1 MLFCVLWTCLAT
13 PVKNDS
19 ITYGKQKIY
28 AKKSA
33 SFLTSSLRYCKDKA
47 NLSRCFRQTYPN
59 GSKKIVST
67 CRKLWGLL
75 VCKKVHFFFEILH
88 THYFEY
94 WAYIALATKNDS
106 NSLKIILMY
115 IFMQNIFE
123 SFDHETRP
131 PKTIATTCRKLWS
144 LPTCKKL
151 T

>member
-1 MLFCVLWTCLAT
+1 M
-13 PVKNDS
+13 
-19 ITYGKQKIY
+19 
-28 AKKSA
+28 
-33 SFLTSSLRYCKDKA
+33 RYCKDKA

-67 CRKLWGLL
+67 CRKLWSLL

-131 PKTIATTCRKLWS
+131 PKTIATTCRKLDLYLHAKNWLNPTLLS
-144 LPTCKKL
+144 WDIITLPPPEKVL
-151 T
+151 LYLL